1 MKTLGY
7 ALLIGLLTSC
17 VTKNIVH
24 SGGQVVDECQW
35 ATINLLY
42 IELTHCESGD
52 ELRSTSYILR
62 DTPGSSTRHVFI
74 PGMRK

>member
-1 MKTLGY
+1 MKTIGY

-17 VTKNIVH
+17 ITKNIVH
-24 SGGQVVDECQW
+24 NAEGQVVDECQW
-35 ATINLLY
+35 ATMNLLY

-62 DTPGSSTRHVFI
+62 DTPGSNTRHVFI
-74 PGMRK
+74 PGLK